1 MTSTCMSMA
10 VLGLSLGLIY
20 ADSFP
25 KTQKKLNESAVLV
38 CDSECSGVT
47 QWEKNGKKVAE
58 CGPGAKT
65 DFKLTCTVNEGRST
79 LTIPQVNYLTRGPY
93 SVKCAERE
101 IFPCRQILQLL
112 TPESAREL
120 DAGDL
125 LKVELQIS
133 GTARILFTRTGDLS
147 RVQLCSVDGRHHK
160 CVPEYQKRVFIVG
173 NTFILMNMTLSDSGI
188 YIIQEEDGTSVSI
201 WNVTIKGGMSL
212 NAGIS
217 TPEENRDLFS
227 LITGSSHDVRQIQ
240 TCKDG
245 FGKVAVFFGSAML
258 VTGVLLGVFVV
269 PRVLYLKDRVL
280 QRLRGR
286 DSSTTDHNGSVENGD
301 AHLKET
307 LQGNKDSEG

>member
-201 WNVTIKGGMSL
+201 WNVTIK
-212 NAGIS
+212 
-217 TPEENRDLFS
+217 
-227 LITGSSHDVRQIQ
+227 DVRQIQ